1 MIFILRVIHD
11 FWLNYKKM
19 CLKIYELDPEKF
31 LSALGFAQQAALKKT
46 EMKLELLSGID
57 ILLIVEKEIKVG
69 VCHVI
74 HQCAK
79 ANNKH
84 MNDYD
89 KSKESPYLKYWD
101 VNNLYRQTM
110 SRKRPVNQLKWTE
123 DTSLFNKDSIKK
135 LK

>member
-11 FWLNYKKM
+11 FQLNYRKM
-19 CLKIYELDPEKF
+19 CLKIYELDSEKF
-31 LSALGFAQQAALKKT
+31 LSALGFAQQTALKKT
-46 EMKLELLSGID
+46 EMKLELLTGID

-69 VCHVI
+69 VCPVI

-79 ANNKH
+79 DNNKH
-84 MNDYD
+84 MKDYD

-110 SRKRPVNQLKWTE
+110 SRKSSVNQLKWTE
-123 DTSLFNKDSIKK
+123 DTSLFNKDSIRK

>member
-1 MIFILRVIHD
+1 
-11 FWLNYKKM
+11 
-19 CLKIYELDPEKF
+19 
-31 LSALGFAQQAALKKT
+31 
-46 EMKLELLSGID
+46 MKLELLSGID

-101 VNNLYRQTM
+101 V
-110 SRKRPVNQLKWTE
+110 KWTE

>member
-11 FWLNYKKM
+11 FQLNYRKM

-46 EMKLELLSGID
+46 EMKLELLTGID

-69 VCHVI
+69 VCPVI

-84 MNDYD
+84 MKDYD

-101 VNNLYRQTM
+101 VNNLFRQTM